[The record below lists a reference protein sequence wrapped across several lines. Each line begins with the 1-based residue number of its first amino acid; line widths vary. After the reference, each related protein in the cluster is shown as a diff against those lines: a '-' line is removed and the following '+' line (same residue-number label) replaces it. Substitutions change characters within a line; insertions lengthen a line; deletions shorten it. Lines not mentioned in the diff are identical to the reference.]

1 MSKIMKSRLFFF
13 LFFLLGML
21 LSGNVKAQDVAG
33 RSSEKAIIGGREYYM
48 HHVKQGQ
55 TLYGLSKLY
64 NVSVS
69 EIERLNPEVKDGLK
83 AGHVLG
89 IPVRSDKAS
98 PKNEP
103 QPAAA
108 ESKPVV
114 EQPQRKKDTVVV
126 AQPNVRMPYFDG
138 KAYIVQ
144 PGEDL
149 YDIAKKVGIDLS
161 EFKAANPG
169 LSNEPAAGMRIVIPN
184 VTNENDYIVHFCER
198 NERVSSLLSRWKVNE
213 KAFRTNNISLGTHVF
228 EGQVV
233 LIPIQ
238 RVTDFYWI
246 REEDHYW
253 EEIAELINEEPAKEP
268 VKEPVVEVPVVE
280 VPVIVEPVVEE
291 PVVVEPVV
299 EEPKPVIIEEPVVE
313 EPVVE
318 VPVIVEPVVEE
329 PVVVEPVV
337 EEPKPVIIEEP
348 VIEEPV
354 VEVPVIVEP
363 VVEEPVVVEPV
374 IEEPKPVIIEEPV
387 VEEPVVEVPVIVEPV
402 VEEPVVVEPVVEEPK
417 PVIIEE
423 PVVEEPVVEVPVI
436 VEPVVEEPVVVEP
449 VVEEPKPVIIEEP
462 VIEEPVVEEPVII
475 EEPVVEE
482 PVIIEEPVVVEEP
495 VIIEEPVVIEE
506 PIEPLEIP
514 APQPLGFDF
523 EMGDIPECVA
533 SPANALKRYQVA
545 LMVPLY
551 LYDIDNIEVS
561 KESAAKS
568 KKSRSMSFLQFYEGF
583 MMAAETLEKQGMK
596 LDLTVFDVTEN
607 VSSAERALSQIR
619 NKDLDLIVGPFFG
632 KSFAV
637 VEEYA
642 KNHGIVV
649 VNPLSTRKSVIEDSP
664 NVMKMKAGDMGM
676 ILTIS
681 NLVKNQYSDA
691 NVFIVSREKSAD
703 TTFLSQMEHHLNL
716 AINEEV
722 TVSGDE
728 FLHFARNESE
738 RLEMGSRLVPTINVE
753 GQVYSTRDF
762 QKGNTHEVV
771 LTNTVRR
778 YSYNDIGKMK
788 SHLSGVRD
796 NVIIAYGDD
805 NVFATQILNSLTQE
819 ADRFP
824 ITLVCAP
831 DWQKH
836 EKLLVD
842 NLLKMNAIY
851 ISDFFVDYNSEAA
864 KRFVLRFRQ
873 KYVEEPQQ
881 YAFEGY
887 DVGCYVLNALMQ
899 YGSDDLINCLHCYQ
913 ASMLH
918 TGYRF
923 YYRNYLNVEG
933 NDGKE
938 NLLWSIYQYDKD
950 NIKLVPIDPFKKAG
964 SYE

>member
-1 MSKIMKSRLFFF
+1 M
-13 LFFLLGML
+13 
-21 LSGNVKAQDVAG
+21 
-33 RSSEKAIIGGREYYM
+33 
-48 HHVKQGQ
+48 
-55 TLYGLSKLY
+55 
-64 NVSVS
+64 
-69 EIERLNPEVKDGLK
+69 
-83 AGHVLG
+83 
-89 IPVRSDKAS
+89 
-98 PKNEP
+98 
-103 QPAAA
+103 
-108 ESKPVV
+108 
-114 EQPQRKKDTVVV
+114 
-126 AQPNVRMPYFDG
+126 
-138 KAYIVQ
+138 
-144 PGEDL
+144 
-149 YDIAKKVGIDLS
+149 
-161 EFKAANPG
+161 
-169 LSNEPAAGMRIVIPN
+169 
-184 VTNENDYIVHFCER
+184 
-198 NERVSSLLSRWKVNE
+198 
-213 KAFRTNNISLGTHVF
+213 
-228 EGQVV
+228 
-233 LIPIQ
+233 
-238 RVTDFYWI
+238 
-246 REEDHYW
+246 
-253 EEIAELINEEPAKEP
+253 
-268 VKEPVVEVPVVE
+268 
-280 VPVIVEPVVEE
+280 
-291 PVVVEPVV
+291 
-299 EEPKPVIIEEPVVE
+299 
-313 EPVVE
+313 
-318 VPVIVEPVVEE
+318 
-329 PVVVEPVV
+329 
-337 EEPKPVIIEEP
+337 
-348 VIEEPV
+348 
-354 VEVPVIVEP
+354 
-363 VVEEPVVVEPV
+363 
-374 IEEPKPVIIEEPV
+374 
-387 VEEPVVEVPVIVEPV
+387 
-402 VEEPVVVEPVVEEPK
+402 
-417 PVIIEE
+417 
-423 PVVEEPVVEVPVI
+423 
-436 VEPVVEEPVVVEP
+436 
-449 VVEEPKPVIIEEP
+449 
-462 VIEEPVVEEPVII
+462 
-475 EEPVVEE
+475 
-482 PVIIEEPVVVEEP
+482 
-495 VIIEEPVVIEE
+495 
-506 PIEPLEIP
+506 
-514 APQPLGFDF
+514 
-523 EMGDIPECVA
+523 
-533 SPANALKRYQVA
+533 
-545 LMVPLY
+545 
-551 LYDIDNIEVS
+551 
-561 KESAAKS
+561 
-568 KKSRSMSFLQFYEGF
+568 
-583 MMAAETLEKQGMK
+583 
-596 LDLTVFDVTEN
+596 TVFDVTEN

>member
-89 IPVRSDKAS
+89 IPVRSEKAS

-103 QPAAA
+103 QPAAV

-114 EQPQRKKDTVVV
+114 EQPQRKKDTVV
-126 AQPNVRMPYFDG
+126 AEQPNVRMPYFDG

-213 KAFRTNNISLGTHVF
+213 KAFRINNISLGTHVF

-268 VKEPVVEVPVVE
+268 VKEPVVEVPV
-280 VPVIVEPVVEE
+280 
-291 PVVVEPVV
+291 
-299 EEPKPVIIEEPVVE
+299 
-313 EPVVE
+313 
-318 VPVIVEPVVEE
+318 
-329 PVVVEPVV
+329 
-337 EEPKPVIIEEP
+337 
-348 VIEEPV
+348 
-354 VEVPVIVEP
+354 IVEP

-387 VEEPVVEVPVIVEPV
+387 IEEPVVEVPVIVEPV

-436 VEPVVEEPVVVEP
+436 VEPV
-449 VVEEPKPVIIEEP
+449 IEEP
-462 VIEEPVVEEPVII
+462 VIEEPVIEEPVII

>member
-69 EIERLNPEVKDGLK
+69 EIERLNPEVKNGLK
-83 AGHVLG
+83 AGHVIG
-89 IPVRSDKAS
+89 IPVRPAKSS
-98 PKNEP
+98 PKDKP

-108 ESKPVV
+108 ESKPVVETSKPVEVKPEPVV

-126 AQPNVRMPYFDG
+126 EHLNVRMPYFDG

-268 VKEPVVEVPVVE
+268 VVE

-313 EPVVE
+313 EPVV
-318 VPVIVEPVVEE
+318 VEPVMEEPKPVIIEEPVIEE

-354 VEVPVIVEP
+354 VVEP
-363 VVEEPVVVEPV
+363 A
-374 IEEPKPVIIEEPV
+374 
-387 VEEPVVEVPVIVEPV
+387 
-402 VEEPVVVEPVVEEPK
+402 VEEPK
-417 PVIIEE
+417 
-423 PVVEEPVVEVPVI
+423 
-436 VEPVVEEPVVVEP
+436 
-449 VVEEPKPVIIEEP
+449 
-462 VIEEPVVEEPVII
+462 
-475 EEPVVEE
+475 

-950 NIKLVPIDPFKKAG
+950 NIKLVPIDPFKKAE

>member
-103 QPAAA
+103 QPAAV

-213 KAFRTNNISLGTHVF
+213 KAFRINNISLGTHVF

-268 VKEPVVEVPVVE
+268 VVEVPVV
-280 VPVIVEPVVEE
+280 V
-291 PVVVEPVV
+291 
-299 EEPKPVIIEEPVVE
+299 EPKPVIIEEPVVE

-329 PVVVEPVV
+329 PVVVEPIV
-337 EEPKPVIIEEP
+337 EEPKPVIIE
-348 VIEEPV
+348 
-354 VEVPVIVEP
+354 
-363 VVEEPVVVEPV
+363 
-374 IEEPKPVIIEEPV
+374 
-387 VEEPVVEVPVIVEPV
+387 
-402 VEEPVVVEPVVEEPK
+402 
-417 PVIIEE
+417 
-423 PVVEEPVVEVPVI
+423 
-436 VEPVVEEPVVVEP
+436 EPVVEEPVVVEP

-462 VIEEPVVEEPVII
+462 VIEEPVVVEPAVEEPKPVIIEEPVVEEPKPVIIEEPVIEEPVVEEPVIIEEPVVVEEPVIIEEPVVEDPVII

>member
-1 MSKIMKSRLFFF
+1 MKSRLFFF

-69 EIERLNPEVKDGLK
+69 EIERLNPEVKNGLK
-83 AGHVLG
+83 AGHVIG
-89 IPVRSDKAS
+89 IPVRPAKSS
-98 PKNEP
+98 PKDKP

-108 ESKPVV
+108 ESKPVVETSKPVEVKPEPVV

-126 AQPNVRMPYFDG
+126 EHLNVRMPYFDG

-268 VKEPVVEVPVVE
+268 VVE

-313 EPVVE
+313 EPVV
-318 VPVIVEPVVEE
+318 VEPVMEEPKPVIIEEPVIEE

-354 VEVPVIVEP
+354 VVEP
-363 VVEEPVVVEPV
+363 A
-374 IEEPKPVIIEEPV
+374 
-387 VEEPVVEVPVIVEPV
+387 
-402 VEEPVVVEPVVEEPK
+402 VEEPK
-417 PVIIEE
+417 
-423 PVVEEPVVEVPVI
+423 
-436 VEPVVEEPVVVEP
+436 
-449 VVEEPKPVIIEEP
+449 
-462 VIEEPVVEEPVII
+462 
-475 EEPVVEE
+475 

>member
-69 EIERLNPEVKDGLK
+69 EIERLNPEVKNGLK
-83 AGHVLG
+83 AGHVIG
-89 IPVRSDKAS
+89 IPVRPAKSS
-98 PKNEP
+98 PKDKP

-108 ESKPVV
+108 ESKPVVETSKPVEVKPEPVV

-126 AQPNVRMPYFDG
+126 EHLNVRMPYFDG

-268 VKEPVVEVPVVE
+268 VVE

-313 EPVVE
+313 EPVV
-318 VPVIVEPVVEE
+318 VEPVMEEPKPVIIEEPVIEE

-354 VEVPVIVEP
+354 VVEP
-363 VVEEPVVVEPV
+363 A
-374 IEEPKPVIIEEPV
+374 
-387 VEEPVVEVPVIVEPV
+387 
-402 VEEPVVVEPVVEEPK
+402 VEEPK
-417 PVIIEE
+417 
-423 PVVEEPVVEVPVI
+423 
-436 VEPVVEEPVVVEP
+436 
-449 VVEEPKPVIIEEP
+449 
-462 VIEEPVVEEPVII
+462 
-475 EEPVVEE
+475 

>member
-1 MSKIMKSRLFFF
+1 MKSRLFFF

-69 EIERLNPEVKDGLK
+69 EIERLNPEVKNGLK
-83 AGHVLG
+83 AGHVIG
-89 IPVRSDKAS
+89 IPVRPAKSS
-98 PKNEP
+98 PKDKP

-108 ESKPVV
+108 ESKPVVETSKPVEVKPEPVV

-126 AQPNVRMPYFDG
+126 EHLNVRMPYFDG

-268 VKEPVVEVPVVE
+268 VVE

-313 EPVVE
+313 EPVV
-318 VPVIVEPVVEE
+318 VEPVMEEPKPVIIEEPVIEE

-354 VEVPVIVEP
+354 VVEP
-363 VVEEPVVVEPV
+363 A
-374 IEEPKPVIIEEPV
+374 
-387 VEEPVVEVPVIVEPV
+387 
-402 VEEPVVVEPVVEEPK
+402 VEEPK
-417 PVIIEE
+417 
-423 PVVEEPVVEVPVI
+423 
-436 VEPVVEEPVVVEP
+436 
-449 VVEEPKPVIIEEP
+449 
-462 VIEEPVVEEPVII
+462 
-475 EEPVVEE
+475 

-950 NIKLVPIDPFKKAG
+950 NIKLVPIDPFKKAE